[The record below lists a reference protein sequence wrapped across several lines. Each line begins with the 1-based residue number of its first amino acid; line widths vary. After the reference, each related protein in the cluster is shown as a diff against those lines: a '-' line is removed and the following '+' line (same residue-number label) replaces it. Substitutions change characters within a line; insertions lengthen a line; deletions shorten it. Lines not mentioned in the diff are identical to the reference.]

1 MGRYQNRGLI
11 RRIIDAVQG
20 HGEAALHATV
30 PPRLDIVLDLPLL
43 GIVKLGVTANLHA
56 VPAASHTLNGLTH
69 REHRGV
75 VEGESVGF
83 EHRLLAHL
91 KHAQARATI
100 GACTG
105 LADAQ
110 GRRNPT
116 VAAGLQHPT
125 FDDVLPGVRIA
136 HGVAGGQAH
145 RTHRAVSDGR
155 PAVGGEDNLLIAA
168 GRKVR
173 EGIVC
178 AVVLQQGTN
187 LQLLLAVP
195 LVGGAVPAGQLVK
208 SQHEEETIADGGDK
222 AHEVCG
228 PQARMHTLDAQPV
241 Q

>member
-11 RRIIDAVQG
+11 RRIIDAVQR

-30 PPRLDIVLDLPLL
+30 PPRLDIVLDLLL
-43 GIVKLGVTANLHA
+43 LVLVKLGVAANLHA
-56 VPAASHTLNGLTH
+56 VPAASHTLNSLTH

-75 VEGESVGF
+75 VEGESVGL

-91 KHAQARATI
+91 KHAQARPTI

-136 HGVAGGQAH
+136 HGVAGSQAH
-145 RTHRAVSDGR
+145 RTHSAVSDGR
-155 PAVGGEDNLLIAA
+155 PAVGGEDNLLIAT
-168 GRKVR
+168 GRKIG
-173 EGIVC
+173 EGVVC

-187 LQLLLAVP
+187 L
-195 LVGGAVPAGQLVK
+195 
-208 SQHEEETIADGGDK
+208 
-222 AHEVCG
+222 
-228 PQARMHTLDAQPV
+228 
-241 Q
+241 